1 MSNSLCVSL
10 SLGILSQL
18 EGLLFGASS
27 LRLSSS
33 LPLVI
38 GNFQGPGLPGLIY
51 TPPSPTPPGHAGV
64 VAGGR
69 ADGVGLSQRLVNTQL
84 KPSSSF
90 NDPDCWSSCMMSRPP
105 CSSPFT

>member
-10 SLGILSQL
+10 SLRILGFSSH
-18 EGLLFGASS
+18 LLKILNASS

-38 GNFQGPGLPGLIY
+38 GNSQGPGLPGLIY

-69 ADGVGLSQRLVNTQL
+69 ADGVDSASGSSILNSSRAP
-84 KPSSSF
+84 PSTT
-90 NDPDCWSSCMMSRPP
+90 PTAGAPA
-105 CSSPFT
+105 